1 MSYASSRVP
10 TMQNYLR
17 PALCMM
23 LVIVVVVLSVII
35 VVAVVVAMLIVEYV
49 SPTTHQKHSLHYT
62 IS

>member
-1 MSYASSRVP
+1 MTPYRECRQCRTSCGQHSVMVMA
-10 TMQNYLR
+10 
-17 PALCMM
+17 
-23 LVIVVVVLSVII
+23 IVVVVVSVIV